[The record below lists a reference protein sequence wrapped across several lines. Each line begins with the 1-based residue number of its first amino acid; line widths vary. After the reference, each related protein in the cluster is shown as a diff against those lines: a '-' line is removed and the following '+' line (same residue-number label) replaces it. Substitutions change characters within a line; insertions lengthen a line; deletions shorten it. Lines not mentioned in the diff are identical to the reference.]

1 MTMVMLPLY
10 NKRESIENQEGIHLY
25 FSKATT
31 PSDDTLLIQPK
42 ILYYGTPVVLLTT
55 LNEDGSTN
63 ISPISSSWA
72 LGEHLV
78 LGIGLGGKAAENL
91 QRCPECVINLPDPSM
106 WEQVERLASTTGQ
119 TPVPSEKAAQGFV
132 YQKDKFAISGL
143 TPHPSQQV
151 QPVRIRE
158 CPLQIE
164 AVVEDF
170 RVPDSA
176 PFFAIVQT
184 RAVAVHARQDL
195 VIGDHHIDPRQWSP
209 LIYNFRHYF
218 GLGEPIGKTF
228 RAEV

>member
-1 MTMVMLPLY
+1 MQT
-10 NKRESIENQEGIHLY
+10 
-25 FSKATT
+25 SKAAS
-31 PSDDTLLIQPK
+31 PSADDTLLIQPK

-72 LGEHLV
+72 LGNHIV

-91 QRCPECVINLPDPSM
+91 QRYRECVINLPDPSL
-106 WEQVERLASTTGQ
+106 WEQVERLAPTTGKN
-119 TPVPSEKAAQGFV
+119 PVPTEKAAQGFT
-132 YQKDKFAISGL
+132 YQSDKFAASGL
-143 TPHPSQQV
+143 ASIPSQQV
-151 QPVRIRE
+151 RPARIRE

-170 RVPDSA
+170 RAPAYA
-176 PFFAIVQT
+176 PFFAIVET
-184 RAVAVHARQDL
+184 RAVAVHAHRDL
-195 VIGDHHIDPRQWSP
+195 IIGEHHIDPRLWSP

-218 GLGEPIGKTF
+218 GLGEPLGKTF